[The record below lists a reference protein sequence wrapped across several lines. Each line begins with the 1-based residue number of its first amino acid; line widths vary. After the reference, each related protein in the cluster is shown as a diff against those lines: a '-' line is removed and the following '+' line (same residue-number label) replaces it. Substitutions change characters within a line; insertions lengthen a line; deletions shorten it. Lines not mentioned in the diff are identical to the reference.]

1 MNISSAF
8 RFVTS
13 SAKKTAKAG
22 RSSDPCK
29 NGFGSD
35 DTYTATKP
43 RETTAV
49 CSHETNIL
57 FPFQRYFMIRT
68 CP

>member
-1 MNISSAF
+1 MNIRSAF
-8 RFVTS
+8 GFVTS

-22 RSSDPCK
+22 RLSDPCK

-35 DTYTATKP
+35 DTYSATKP
-43 RETTAV
+43 RETTPI

-57 FPFQRYFMIRT
+57 FPFQMYHFVKR
-68 CP
+68 P